1 MNMWENSNPKLIK
14 GGIHQDHRG
23 SISFVNDFSLGRI
36 KRFYTLSHPNTS
48 IVRAWQGHKKQ
59 TRCFH
64 VTKGVFFVA
73 CVKIDDWENPSKSLQ
88 AETFILDSKEPSVL
102 FVPKGYANGIK
113 ALQNDSILL
122 SFSET
127 AFDDKIED
135 DEFRYDS
142 NLWVDWKSIN

>member
-1 MNMWENSNPKLIK
+1 MSIWNNNSPQLIE
-14 GGIHQDHRG
+14 GGKHQDHRG
-23 SISFVNDFSLGRI
+23 TISFINDFSLERI
-36 KRFYTLSHPNTS
+36 KRFYTLLHPNTD

-59 TRCFH
+59 SRCFH
-64 VTKGVFFVA
+64 VTKGVFCIA
-73 CVKIDDWENPSKSLQ
+73 CVKIDDWESPSKSLR
-88 AETFILDSKEPSVL
+88 ANTFIIKSEEPSVL

-122 SFSET
+122 AFSET
-127 AFDDKIED
+127 SFDNKIEN